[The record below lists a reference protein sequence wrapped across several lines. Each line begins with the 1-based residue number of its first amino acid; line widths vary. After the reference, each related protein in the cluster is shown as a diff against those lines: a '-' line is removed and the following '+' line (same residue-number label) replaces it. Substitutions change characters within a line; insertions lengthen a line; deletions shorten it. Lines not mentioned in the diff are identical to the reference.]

1 MKNQNITIVFL
12 AAILVAG
19 ATTIASPILIDDASA
34 TGDKHKKKHDR
45 YSDDRHDS
53 KYSDDRHDSKYSDG
67 YDYEKEYD
75 SKYSDGYDYEKE
87 YDSKY
92 ADKRHDYNYRD

>member
-1 MKNQNITIVFL
+1 MKDQKLTIVFL

-34 TGDKHKKKHDR
+34 TGDR
-45 YSDDRHDS
+45 YSDGYRHDKQYDS
-53 KYSDDRHDSKYSDG
+53 KYSDDS
-67 YDYEKEYD
+67 YDKEREYD
-75 SKYSDGYDYEKE
+75 SKYSDDSYGHDKQ

-92 ADKRHDYNYRD
+92 FDASYDMKYSDKKHDYNYRD

>member
-19 ATTIASPILIDDASA
+19 ATTIASPILIDDAFAS
-34 TGDKHKKKHDR
+34 GDKHKKKHDR
-45 YSDDRHDS
+45 YSDDRHDY
-53 KYSDDRHDSKYSDG
+53 K
-67 YDYEKEYD
+67 KEYD
-75 SKYSDGYDYEKE
+75 SKYSDDRYDKERE

-92 ADKRHDYNYRD
+92 SDDRYGHDDSKYSDDRYGTDIF

>member
-1 MKNQNITIVFL
+1 MKNQKITIVFL

-34 TGDKHKKKHDR
+34 SGDKHKKKHDR

-53 KYSDDRHDSKYSDG
+53 KYSDDRHDSKYSDDRH
-67 YDYEKEYD
+67 DYEKEYD
-75 SKYSDGYDYEKE
+75 SKYSDD
-87 YDSKY
+87 
-92 ADKRHDYNYRD
+92 RHDYNYRD

>member
-34 TGDKHKKKHDR
+34 SGDKHKKKHDR
-45 YSDDRHDS
+45 YSDDRYGHDDS
-53 KYSDDRHDSKYSDG
+53 KYSDDRYGHDDSKYSDG
-67 YDYEKEYD
+67 SYEQD
-75 SKYSDGYDYEKE
+75 IF
-87 YDSKY
+87 
-92 ADKRHDYNYRD
+92 